1 MAHTYYGDDGLILT
15 SITKENFASGLS
27 RVDCTFRCRT
37 TNAGGLIAS
46 LASGQ
51 LMPGN
56 EDFIIFETARQT
68 DATDGFSTF
77 SVSGFNATLVTSPD
91 ANNPLPTTL
100 GASLVECP
108 VNVQSTSISC
118 ASIDPP
124 CEPVQVVTKQS
135 YQIKILSDTLT
146 RKFTL
151 TKNDSVTALALPS
164 ADLKFRVLY
173 VLNTT
178 PNNSGERFDLRTLD
192 LILRGSATY
201 PTSFK
206 GSIQNQLLGS
216 IDIINVNRTNF
227 GEYDEVTVTWGLSFS
242 GISLSISTDFRP
254 VI

>member
-1 MAHTYYGDDGLILT
+1 MAHKYYGSEELILT
-15 SITKENFASGLS
+15 STQKEIFASGLS

-37 TNAGGLIAS
+37 TNAGRLIAS
-46 LASGQ
+46 LVSGQ
-51 LMPGN
+51 RMPGN
-56 EDFIIFETARQT
+56 DDFIIFETARQT
-68 DATDGFSTF
+68 DAADGFSTF

-118 ASIDPP
+118 ASATPP
-124 CEPVQVVTKQS
+124 CVPVQVVSNQA

-151 TKNDSVTALALPS
+151 TKNDSVTTLALPK
-164 ADLKFRVLY
+164 ANLKFRVLY

-178 PNNSGERFDLRTLD
+178 PNRGGARFDLSTLD
-192 LILRGSATY
+192 LILRGSSSY
-201 PTSFK
+201 PSSFK
-206 GSIQNQLLGS
+206 ESISGMIVGS

>member
-1 MAHTYYGDDGLILT
+1 MAHQYFGSEELILT
-15 SITKENFASGLS
+15 STQKENFSSGLS

-37 TNAGGLIAS
+37 TNAGKLIAS
-46 LASGQ
+46 LVSGQ
-51 LMPGN
+51 RMPGN
-56 EDFIIFETARQT
+56 DDFIIFETARQT
-68 DATDGFSTF
+68 DAADGFSTF
-77 SVSGFNATLVTSPD
+77 SVSGFNATLVTTPD

-118 ASIDPP
+118 ASATPP
-124 CEPVQVVTKQS
+124 CVAVQVVTKQS

-151 TKNDSVTALALPS
+151 TKNNSVTTLALPD

-178 PNNSGERFDLRTLD
+178 PNNSGERFDLHTLD
-192 LILRGSATY
+192 LSLRGSATY
-201 PTSFK
+201 PTSFQE
-206 GSIQNQLLGS
+206 SISDMIVGS